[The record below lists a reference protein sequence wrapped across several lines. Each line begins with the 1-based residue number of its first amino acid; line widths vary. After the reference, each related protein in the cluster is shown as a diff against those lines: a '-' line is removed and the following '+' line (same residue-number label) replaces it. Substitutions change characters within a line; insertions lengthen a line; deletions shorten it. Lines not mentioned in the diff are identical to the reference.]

1 MDMLQRLQAQAEQVE
16 VFHIQSESTRVRFEA
31 NSLKASQV
39 EEISGLAVR
48 VVKNGRMGFAASSD
62 VTATEK
68 LLANA
73 LESAA
78 YGDPTPFAFPGPQDA
93 PDVACYAPRIAELSL
108 PRLVEIGQ
116 EILAYLREVDPEGMV
131 SVELQRGVERYT
143 LRNHT
148 GAEVAVTRTPLTI
161 ACGVDRVKGDDVLM
175 VYDVQG
181 ATLWNEAF
189 MAPVQR
195 LAEKLRLAQQVVP
208 LRAGHMPVL
217 FSPLGTIVLG
227 YPLMLGLS
235 GKNVVKGVSPLAGR
249 RGEQVFDPRLT
260 LVDDATLPGGFGS
273 AAYDDEGVPHQR
285 TVLVENGVLQ
295 GFYYDL
301 KTAARAG
308 VPSTGNG
315 SRGLFSQPEPAPT
328 NLLWGAGETPL
339 ADMLAGIEE
348 GLWVENVLGL
358 GQGNIISGAFSNP
371 LALGF
376 KIEKGQ
382 IVGRVKGVSIAG
394 NVYEL
399 LRHVGAVSRE
409 TEWVYQNF
417 NQPYVLLEEMN
428 VIARE

>member
-48 VVKNGRMGFAASSD
+48 VVRDGRMGFTASSD

-93 PDVACYAPRIAELSL
+93 PDVACYDPRIAELSIS
-108 PRLVEIGQ
+108 RLVEIGQ
-116 EILAYLREVDPEGMV
+116 EIMAYLREVDPEGMV

-148 GAEVAVTRTPLTI
+148 GTEVAVTRTPLTI
-161 ACGVDRVKGDDVLM
+161 VYSVDRVKGDDVLM

-208 LRAGHMPVL
+208 LRAGRMPVL
-217 FSPLGTIVLG
+217 FSPAGALVLG

-285 TVLVENGVLQ
+285 TVLVENGVLR

-339 ADMLAGIEE
+339 ADILAGIEE